1 MLTDGPEDI
10 SLSPTNDTFIRYET
24 GSLDVTCSAQCWQCT
39 YRWTGPNSYISN
51 DGTLHLTQLNR
62 THHGQYMCTVINTRT
77 NTIQTKGVTLQI
89 YCKLNMLFVTNLL
102 CHPIPGLLVNQF

>member
-10 SLSPTNDTFIRYET
+10 SLSPTSDTFIRYET

-39 YRWTGPNSYISN
+39 YRWTGPNSYSSN
-51 DGTLHLTQLNR
+51 GDTLHLTQLNR

-77 NTIQTKGVTLQI
+77 NAIQTKGVTLQI
-89 YCKLNMLFVTNLL
+89 YCKYA
-102 CHPIPGLLVNQF
+102 